1 VITTLVTNKDALQ
14 NTALDIARPVLC
26 NKLECATD
34 TRRLSTWLCTHLP
47 GEGGFK
53 KKKTQFWSRNF
64 VFQKRNLKFFIKKL
78 PF

>member
-53 KKKTQFWSRNF
+53 KKKPSFGLET
-64 VFQKRNLKFFIKKL
+64 LFFKKEI
-78 PF
+78 